1 VGEKYSTEVPQQR
14 LTTARIGDQAHT
26 GQPAVRV
33 AILVRLVSCKQKV
46 RGSSPLAGS
55 QLKAP
60 FPALEGGFC

>member
-1 VGEKYSTEVPQQR
+1 VDVREV
-14 LTTARIGDQAHT
+14 AA
-26 GQPAVRV
+26 
-33 AILVRLVSCKQKV
+33 LVRRHVGTVLDSVDLACKQKV